1 MLLEKYKFYDIF
13 RNINRIIIN
22 SKKIQTFIKKTFKE
36 IEKIDFI
43 DILII
48 YLKKRDRV
56 FRFNRDYKINEKEI
70 KNELKII
77 LNKLE
82 KEEYLI
88 KKSENFL
95 NYKYSIFFPLKY
107 EKELIGLINFLSNNS
122 IVLKRQNLVYL
133 KEISNSIN
141 LGISKFIDK
150 ERIME
155 KEREHEK
162 KLNLILNA
170 FLKII
175 KMREPYTGDHSL
187 RVSKISS
194 LIGKEL
200 NLKNDSL
207 KALKYASFLHDL
219 GKIFVP
225 SEILNKYGKLNER
238 EYSLIKEH
246 VIKSYEIVKDMN
258 LPEPTDKIILQ
269 HHERLDGSGYPYGLK
284 NDEILIEAR
293 ILAVADVVDAM
304 LSNRPYRA
312 SLSKEMVKDELNK
325 YKGILYDEKVVEV
338 ALKIIEKLV

>member
-43 DILII
+43 DISII

-56 FRFNRDYKINEKEI
+56 FRFNRDCKINEKEI

-162 KLNLILNA
+162 K
-170 FLKII
+170 
-175 KMREPYTGDHSL
+175 
-187 RVSKISS
+187 
-194 LIGKEL
+194 
-200 NLKNDSL
+200 
-207 KALKYASFLHDL
+207 
-219 GKIFVP
+219 
-225 SEILNKYGKLNER
+225 
-238 EYSLIKEH
+238 
-246 VIKSYEIVKDMN
+246 IKSY
-258 LPEPTDKIILQ
+258 T
-269 HHERLDGSGYPYGLK
+269 
-284 NDEILIEAR
+284 
-293 ILAVADVVDAM
+293 
-304 LSNRPYRA
+304 
-312 SLSKEMVKDELNK
+312 
-325 YKGILYDEKVVEV
+325 
-338 ALKIIEKLV
+338 